1 MKEYK
6 KEESIDDISSLSE
19 KGFEKEEEEVR
30 KKALLRLTTL
40 CVQGEHC
47 EKDILAKMEKWG
59 LGKEMQAS
67 IMEYLVKE
75 RFVDNERYCRAFVS
89 DKMRYNH
96 WGQRK
101 IEQALWLKGIEKS
114 VSSQVFAE
122 IDTEEWVEILSSELS
137 KKRKTVKGRTDYEIK
152 KKLVRF
158 AAGRGFPYGIISKC
172 IDVDF

>member
-6 KEESIDDISSLSE
+6 KEESIDELSTLRE

-47 EKDILAKMEKWG
+47 EKELIEKMEKWG
-59 LGKEMQAS
+59 LEKDMQAS

-75 RFVDNERYCRAFVS
+75 RFVDNERYCRAFVR

-96 WGQRK
+96 WGEKK
-101 IEQALWLKGIEKS
+101 IEQALWLKGIDKS
-114 VSSQVFAE
+114 VSSQILKE

-137 KKRKTVKGRTDYEIK
+137 KKRKTVKGRNEYEIK
-152 KKLVRF
+152 QKLIRF

-172 IDVDF
+172 IDVDL

>member
-6 KEESIDDISSLSE
+6 KEESIDELSTLRE

-47 EKDILAKMEKWG
+47 EKELIEKMEKWG
-59 LGKEMQAS
+59 LEKDMQAS

-75 RFVDNERYCRAFVS
+75 RFVDNERYCRAFVR

-96 WGQRK
+96 WGERK
-101 IEQALWLKGIEKS
+101 IEQALWLKGIDKS
-114 VSSQVFAE
+114 VSSQILKE

-137 KKRKTVKGRTDYEIK
+137 KKRKAVKGRNEYEIK
-152 KKLVRF
+152 QKLMRF

-172 IDVDF
+172 IDVEL

>member
-1 MKEYK
+1 MKKYK
-6 KEESIDDISSLSE
+6 KEESIDVISSLSE

-137 KKRKTVKGRTDYEIK
+137 KKRKTVKGRNDYEIK
-152 KKLVRF
+152 QKLVRF

>member
-137 KKRKTVKGRTDYEIK
+137 KKRKTVKGRNDYEIK
-152 KKLVRF
+152 QKLVRF

>member
-114 VSSQVFAE
+114 VS
-122 IDTEEWVEILSSELS
+122 
-137 KKRKTVKGRTDYEIK
+137 
-152 KKLVRF
+152 
-158 AAGRGFPYGIISKC
+158 
-172 IDVDF
+172 

>member
-137 KKRKTVKGRTDYEIK
+137 KKRKTVKGRNDYEIK
-152 KKLVRF
+152 QKLVRF

-172 IDVDF
+172 FDVDF

>member
-6 KEESIDDISSLSE
+6 KEESIDVISSLSE

-67 IMEYLVKE
+67 IIEYLVKE

-137 KKRKTVKGRTDYEIK
+137 KKRKTVKGRNDYEIK
-152 KKLVRF
+152 QKLVRF

>member
-6 KEESIDDISSLSE
+6 KEESIDELSTLRE

-47 EKDILAKMEKWG
+47 EKELIEKMEKWG
-59 LGKEMQAS
+59 LEKDMQAS

-75 RFVDNERYCRAFVS
+75 RFVDNERYCRAFVR

-96 WGQRK
+96 WGERK
-101 IEQALWLKGIEKS
+101 IEQALWLKGIDKS
-114 VSSQVFAE
+114 VSSQILKE

-137 KKRKTVKGRTDYEIK
+137 KKRKTVKGRNEYEIK
-152 KKLVRF
+152 QKLMRF

-172 IDVDF
+172 IDVDL

>member
-6 KEESIDDISSLSE
+6 KGESIDAAASLACKE
-19 KGFEKEEEEVR
+19 LEKEEEEVR

-40 CVQGEHC
+40 CVEGEHC
-47 EKDILAKMEKWG
+47 EKEITEKMEKWG
-59 LGKEMQAS
+59 LGKDMQAS

-75 RFVDNERYCRAFVS
+75 RFVDNERYCRAFVR
-89 DKMRYNH
+89 DKMLYNH

-114 VSSQVFAE
+114 VSSHIFEE
-122 IDTEEWVEILSSELS
+122 IEPEEWVNILSSEL
-137 KKRKTVKGRTDYEIK
+137 KKKQKTVKGRNDYEIRQ
-152 KKLVRF
+152 KLIRF
-158 AAGRGFPYGIISKC
+158 AVGRGFPYSVICKC